1 MPSVKINLKETPC
14 YWLTCPKAVSRHD
27 TMKANLERVGIQ
39 GVQLDG
45 EITNPYTFGVAKG
58 HLDALRSQQGTV
70 LLLEDDATPTHYFK
84 SEFEIPQNIVDSY
97 SVDAI
102 YLGTSLYGRNNGY
115 THFGGAVSK
124 DLGGDWLR
132 VFNMLSMHAVLYI
145 SDRYVN
151 HICNLLENFNGAGG
165 VDDRIAETM
174 DQFNVLAPKYPM
186 FYQQDGH
193 SERATLTP
201 LTPTF

>member
-1 MPSVKINLKETPC
+1 MPTIAIDLKKTPC
-14 YWLTCPKAVSRHD
+14 YWLTCEKAISRHAP
-27 TMKANLERVGIQ
+27 MKANLERIGLSGI
-39 GVQLDG
+39 QLDG
-45 EITNPYTFGVAKG
+45 EITKPYTFGVTKG
-58 HLDALRSQQGTV
+58 HLDALSNKPGPV

-84 SEFEIPQNIVDSY
+84 SEFEIPANIVDAY
-97 SVDAI
+97 SIDAI

-115 THFGGAVSK
+115 TQFGGAVSK

-132 VFNMLSMHAVLYI
+132 VFNMLSMHAVLYL

-151 HICNLLENFNGAGG
+151 HICNLLDRFDGAGG

-174 DQFNVLAPKYPM
+174 DQFNILAPKYPM

-201 LTPTF
+201 LTPQF